1 MNEIGLT
8 NQLDMETYGKILLI
22 AMPIFLI
29 LVLLEKW
36 YGWKTGKDTV
46 RVMDM
51 ISSLSSG
58 VTNVTKDVLGL
69 SVAIISYDWMY
80 RNLAMMHIEDS
91 IWVYI
96 IAFIALDFSGY
107 CIHRIQHVTNIFW
120 NAHIVHHS
128 SEEFNLACAL
138 RQSISVFFRIFT
150 FFLLPAALLGVPS
163 NVIAIVA
170 PLHLF
175 IQFWYHTQ
183 LIGKMGF
190 LEKIIVTP
198 SHHRVHHAI
207 NPEYIDK
214 NYSQVF
220 IIWDKLFGTFQEEQ
234 DHIPPVYGITRPVA
248 TWNPVKINFQ
258 HLFLLISDAWRTK
271 NWEDKLKIWF
281 MPTGW
286 RPADVAEKY
295 PVYKIED
302 VYHFDKYNPTSS
314 KALQTWSLVQLFL
327 LLLFISYL
335 FANIATIGSPGI
347 FLYGLFIFAYIYSMT
362 ELMDG
367 NPLAYVWEG
376 LKFTIGLYLI
386 ITTKGW
392 FGAEKLFIYIPYL
405 VFIYLLAAMYL
416 SINLSIKRKVS
427 VPSESRVS

>member
-1 MNEIGLT
+1 
-8 NQLDMETYGKILLI
+8 METYGKILLI

-29 LVLLEKW
+29 LVLFEKW

-46 RVMDM
+46 RIMDM

-69 SVAIISYDWMY
+69 SFAIISYGWMY
-80 RNLAMMHIEDS
+80 ENLALIHIQEN

-96 IAFIALDFSGY
+96 IAFLALDFSGY
-107 CIHRIQHVTNIFW
+107 CIHRIQHTTNVFW
-120 NAHIVHHS
+120 NAHIIHHS

-150 FFLLPAALLGVPS
+150 FFLLPAALLGVPG

-271 NWEDKLKIWF
+271 NWNDKFRIWF

-302 VYHFDKYNPTSS
+302 VYDFEKYNPSSS
-314 KALQTWSLVQLFL
+314 KALQTWSFIQLFIL
-327 LLLFISYL
+327 LGFISYL
-335 FANIATIGSPGI
+335 FGNLASIGSPGI
-347 FLYGLFIFAYIYSMT
+347 FLYGLFIFAYIYAMT

-367 NPLAYVWEG
+367 NPIAYVWEG
-376 LKFTIGLYLI
+376 IKLLIGVYLI
-386 ITTKGW
+386 INTNGW
-392 FGAEKLFIYIPYL
+392 FGAEQLFYYIPHV
-405 VFIYLLAAMYL
+405 VFAYLLAAMYL
-416 SINLSIKRKVS
+416 SISLSIKRKVS
-427 VPSESRVS
+427 VPSERIVS